1 MHTPD
6 VVIHVTESLTQDQ
19 QQTIEGKLR
28 EVDGVIAPRF
38 NKPHLLVVLY
48 SAKKTTPAAL
58 LQAVTTQGYRAQLV
72 GL

>member
-1 MHTPD
+1 MQTPD
-6 VVIHVTESLTQDQ
+6 VVIHVNESLTHDQ
-19 QQTIEGKLR
+19 QQTLEGTLR

-48 SAKKTTPAAL
+48 SAEKTTPAAL
-58 LQAVTTQGYRAQLV
+58 LQTVTQQGYRAQLV

>member
-1 MHTPD
+1 MQTPD
-6 VVIHVTESLTQDQ
+6 IMIHVTDSLNPDQ
-19 QQTIEGKLR
+19 QQVIEATLR

-48 SAKKTTPAAL
+48 SAEKTNPAAL
-58 LQAVTTQGYRAQLV
+58 LRTVTTAGYRAQLV

>member
-6 VVIHVTESLTQDQ
+6 IMIHVADCLTHDQ
-19 QQTIEGKLR
+19 RQAIEGSLR
-28 EVDGVIAPRF
+28 EIDGVIAPRF

-48 SAKKTTPAAL
+48 SAGKTTSAAL
-58 LQAVTTQGYRAQLV
+58 LQAVTRAGYRARLV